1 MCESKGGVVM
11 KEFSCETKIIMG
23 ANAVAALEREH
34 FERLFIVSDPFF
46 SKNGWA
52 ERLGKY
58 AKAYEIFDKVAP
70 DPSVALV
77 AEGTAKVQAFQ
88 PDGILALGGG
98 SAMDCAKA
106 MAYFSGL
113 DIPLIAVPTTSGSGS
128 EVTDF
133 AILTHNGVKHPLVD
147 KKLRPKIAILEEE
160 LLAGMPPSLI
170 ADCGFDVLA
179 HALEAWASQNANPM
193 TDALALEA
201 FRTVLES
208 LVPSFQGDV
217 SVRLQIHAASAMAGL
232 AFTQSGL
239 GLCHAFSHALG
250 GQFHIPHGR
259 LNAILL
265 PAVISCNADTMGAKY
280 ADLARKIG
288 LGGANDAM
296 GVRNLKNA
304 LIRLRTALKLPGSL
318 VQAGIDAGEIR
329 IKTDA
334 LVHAVLADPCC
345 TTNPTPVTEQLAREV
360 LQEVTGRG

>member
-1 MCESKGGVVM
+1 M
-11 KEFSCETKIIMG
+11 KELSCETKIIMG
-23 ANAVAALEREH
+23 ANAVAALEQEH
-34 FERLFIVSDPFF
+34 FQRLLIVSDPFF
-46 SKNGWA
+46 AKNGWA

-58 AKAYEIFDKVAP
+58 AKVYEIFDKVAP
-70 DPSVALV
+70 DPSISLV
-77 AEGTAKVQAFQ
+77 AEGTALVQTFQ
-88 PDGILALGGG
+88 PDGMVALGGG

-106 MAYFSGL
+106 MCYFSGL
-113 DIPLIAVPTTSGSGS
+113 AIPLIAVPTTSGSGS

-133 AILTHNGVKHPLVD
+133 AILTHNGIKHPLVD

-170 ADCGFDVLA
+170 ADSGFDVLA
-179 HALEAWASQNANPM
+179 HALEAWVGKNANSM

-201 FRTVLES
+201 FRAAMEL

-217 SVRLQIHAASAMAGL
+217 TVRLKMHAASTMAGL
-232 AFTQSGL
+232 AFTQGGL

-265 PAVISCNADTMGAKY
+265 PAVVSCNADTMGAKY

-296 GVRNLKNA
+296 AVRNLKNA
-304 LIRLRTALKLPGSL
+304 LIRLR
-318 VQAGIDAGEIR
+318 
-329 IKTDA
+329 
-334 LVHAVLADPCC
+334 
-345 TTNPTPVTEQLAREV
+345 
-360 LQEVTGRG
+360 

>member
-1 MCESKGGVVM
+1 M

-23 ANAVAALEREH
+23 TNAVAALEQEH
-34 FERLFIVSDPFF
+34 FGRLLIVSDPFF
-46 SKNGWA
+46 AKNGWA

-58 AKAYEIFDKVAP
+58 AQSYEIFDKVAP

-77 AEGTAKVQAFQ
+77 AEGTARVQAFQ

-113 DIPLIAVPTTSGSGS
+113 DVPLIAVPTTSGSGS
-128 EVTDF
+128 EMTDF
-133 AILTHNGVKHPLVD
+133 AILTHDGVKHPLVD

-160 LLAGMPPSLI
+160 LLTGMPPSLI

-179 HALEAWASQNANPM
+179 HALEGWASQNGNPM

-201 FRTVLES
+201 FRTVMEL
-208 LVPSFQGDV
+208 LVPSFQGDTT
-217 SVRLQIHAASAMAGL
+217 VRLKVHAASAMAGL
-232 AFTQSGL
+232 AFTQAGL
-239 GLCHAFSHALG
+239 GLCHAMSHALG

-259 LNAILL
+259 LNAVLL
-265 PAVISCNADTMGAKY
+265 PTVVAVNAEVAGAKY

-304 LIRLRTALKLPGSL
+304 LIRLRTALKLPSSL
-318 VQAGIDAGEIR
+318 VQAGINAGEIR

-334 LVHAVLADPCC
+334 IVRAVLNDPCC
-345 TTNPTPVTEQLAREV
+345 ATNPMTVTEEMVRSALR
-360 LQEVTGRG
+360 EVTGRG